1 MVGLNLSY
9 VLKLSMAWVLG
20 GLIGLERETTKRA
33 AGLRTHILVTV
44 GATLLTILSFDVFEM
59 YSGRATPDPARI
71 AAQIVS
77 GIGFLGAGTILREG
91 PTIRGLTTAASL
103 WVSAAIGMSVG
114 IGAYAPAVYTTLIV
128 LISLIGL
135 RRLETRFMPGKHVVL
150 ISVTGNDRPGLIGEL
165 GSTLGRL
172 KVNITNIE
180 MNPLPE
186 TEQVRID
193 FHVQLPRGMGVGTVT
208 EMLKAVPDITGVE
221 AG

>member
-1 MVGLNLSY
+1 MGGLNLSY
-9 VLKLSMAWVLG
+9 VLKLSLAWILG
-20 GLIGLERETTKRA
+20 GFIGLERETTKRA

-44 GATLLTILSFDVFEM
+44 GSTLLTILSLDIFEM
-59 YSGRATPDPARI
+59 YAGRATPDPARI

-103 WVSAAIGMSVG
+103 WVSAAIGMAVG
-114 IGAYAPAVYTTLIV
+114 LGAYAPAVYTTLIV
-128 LISLIGL
+128 LISLIAL
-135 RRLETRFMPGKHVVL
+135 RRLETRFMPGKHIVVL
-150 ISVTGNDRPGLIGEL
+150 TVTGNDRPGLIGEL
-165 GSTLGRL
+165 GSTLGQL

-180 MNPLPE
+180 MTPLPE

-193 FHVQLPRGMGVGTVT
+193 FHVQLPRGMSVGTVT
-208 EMLKAVPDITGVE
+208 ELLKAVPDITGVE